1 MKIRAFITHKLREHY
16 SECQDRFCINSD
28 NHAIAVSD
36 GMSQS
41 VFPDY
46 WAEIL
51 SSFYAKMDIAP
62 MKTEKNYAMIG

>member
-1 MKIRAFITHKLREHY
+1 MKIRAFITHKLSEHY
-16 SECQDRFCINSD
+16 SECQDRFCINRD

-46 WAEIL
+46 WA
-51 SSFYAKMDIAP
+51 
-62 MKTEKNYAMIG
+62 

>member
-41 VFPDY
+41 VFPTIGQKFY
-46 WAEIL
+46 LL
-51 SSFYAKMDIAP
+51 SMQKMDIAP

>member
-1 MKIRAFITHKLREHY
+1 MKIRAFITHKLKENY

-28 NHAIAVSD
+28 SHTIAVSD

-51 SSFYAKMDIAP
+51 SSFYATNGHCTDEDRKSYVMF
-62 MKTEKNYAMIG
+62 G